1 MAMIHRILT
10 ASICIPVLVSAAV
23 CFAQEEA
30 EALDGV
36 AIFEE
41 TLAAEGIDAAM
52 ARLEEMKAD
61 TTGLYAFDPREVVAM
76 APNRLVA
83 AGKPAEALRF
93 LRTFE
98 ADYGGHY
105 RYWQGVGELCI
116 LIGDRECA
124 ADGLGKVLEA
134 FPERSDM
141 AWRIENLDRLIET
154 ARVQL
159 AAEGRYEPGENTG
172 IRGPYLGQKPP
183 GRDFE
188 VFAPGLLSSIGH
200 EYSITFT
207 PDGREIYFSRGGQG
221 VFVCRREKDGWTAP
235 EPVVFVEGNEYDD
248 EPNISP
254 DGRRIVVCSRATVRG
269 RRELYVADREG
280 DGWGEPRHLFRGMYA
295 TSTLDGHLYYTLDP
309 LDEPG
314 NSDIV
319 KSAYSGGEWGGPVP
333 LEGGVNSDMQ
343 EAHPYV
349 APDESYVIFDTY
361 RGDKMG
367 MAVCYRNADGT
378 WGEPIFL
385 SDELGI
391 PYAGQA
397 MVSPDGKYFFFCF
410 SSDIYWMSA
419 DFIEELKR
427 K

>member
-1 MAMIHRILT
+1 MQATRITRSLFICLLLLT
-10 ASICIPVLVSAAV
+10 WAAV
-23 CFAQEEA
+23 SVAA
-30 EALDGV
+30 EAAEPQDAV
-36 AIFEE
+36 AVFEE
-41 TLAAEGIDAAM
+41 VLADKGIDAAM

-61 TTGLYAFDPREVVAM
+61 TTGAYVFEPREVVAM
-76 APNRLVA
+76 APNRMVA
-83 AGKPAEALRF
+83 AGMPAEALRF
-93 LRTFE
+93 LRAFE
-98 ADYGGHY
+98 ADYGSHY

-116 LIGDRECA
+116 LIGDKECA
-124 ADGLGKVLEA
+124 AEGLGKVLEA
-134 FPERSDM
+134 HPERSDM

-159 AAEGRYEPGENTG
+159 EAHGRYEPGENTG
-172 IRGPYLGQKPP
+172 IKGPYLGQEPP
-183 GRDFE
+183 GDDFE
-188 VFAPGLLSSIGH
+188 VFAPGLLSGVGH

-207 PDGREIYFSRGGQG
+207 PDGKEIYFSRGGEG
-221 VFVCRREKDGWTAP
+221 TLVCRLEKRGWTAP
-235 EPVVFVEGNEYDD
+235 EPITFVEENEYDD

-254 DGRRIVVCSRATVRG
+254 DGERIVVCSRPTM
-269 RRELYVADREG
+269 RESRQLYVADREG

-309 LDEPG
+309 EDQPG

-319 KSAYSGGEWGGPVP
+319 KSSYAAGEWGEPAA

-367 MAVCYRNADGT
+367 MAICYRDADGT
-378 WGEPIFL
+378 WGEPTFL
-385 SDELGI
+385 SEELGI

-410 SSDIYWMSA
+410 SSDMYWMKA
-419 DFIEELKR
+419 DFIEDLRPE
-427 K
+427 